1 MFWSLMLLSMVPYL
15 VIIYYFCYHYIF
27 KDHEHFFVNGWFG
40 FTTSLFILLHSK
52 AFIVSSKDFY
62 KKCATTCTKNQA
74 LNLCQINLTPTMK
87 PQSIKEFCTT
97 ILINHQTNQLKNRNT
112 KHIQSFL
119 TIDNESERNMYKRL
133 CWDIGGKNELY

>member
-1 MFWSLMLLSMVPYL
+1 
-15 VIIYYFCYHYIF
+15 
-27 KDHEHFFVNGWFG
+27 
-40 FTTSLFILLHSK
+40 
-52 AFIVSSKDFY
+52 
-62 KKCATTCTKNQA
+62 
-74 LNLCQINLTPTMK
+74 MK